1 MSGASPLPPR
11 GRPTG
16 GLQKSSRGD
25 DVTQFLLPLSILP
38 KLSKNAVIS
47 VRSGVSY
54 KNEHDDTLS
63 LSLKSIVSV
72 SGFRQ
77 IVLYVEDEVMY
88 AR

>member
-1 MSGASPLPPR
+1 M
-11 GRPTG
+11 
-16 GLQKSSRGD
+16 
-25 DVTQFLLPLSILP
+25 
-38 KLSKNAVIS
+38 IS

-88 AR
+88 GIVYDVVLTFLGRL